1 MFYVAAPRI
10 GETCYMLHL
19 PSAVVLGA
27 LGGPGLVVALEGDSR
42 APIVKVTAPW
52 SCDIVTCVAAGLVAG
67 DHYSDYT

>member
-27 LGGPGLVVALEGDSR
+27 LGGPGLVVTLEGDSR
-42 APIVKVTAPW
+42 APIVKVTA
-52 SCDIVTCVAAGLVAG
+52 VTL
-67 DHYSDYT
+67 